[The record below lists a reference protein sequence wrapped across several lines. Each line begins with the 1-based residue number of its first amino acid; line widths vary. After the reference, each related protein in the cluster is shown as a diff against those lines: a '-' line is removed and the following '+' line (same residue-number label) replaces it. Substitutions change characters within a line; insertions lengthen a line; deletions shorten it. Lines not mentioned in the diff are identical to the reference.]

1 MLPIFICCSFI
12 QSPFWIVFIN
22 SSSFSVIYFQI
33 TSSFAFLSFRERY
46 RHRYIHIYLKGTYL
60 IYTHSLMTCNLHFS
74 QVIASFRTSSAI
86 LNCDV
91 DSGHSYFSQRS
102 ISLKFT
108 EKKHIVFFHYFFIL
122 SIWLISTF
130 NFINWFPLF
139 SLCILILFSA
149 L

>member
-1 MLPIFICCSFI
+1 MLLIFICWSFI

-46 RHRYIHIYLKGTYL
+46 RHRYIHIYLKRTYL

-74 QVIASFRTSSAI
+74 RVIASFRTSSAI
-86 LNCDV
+86 LHCDV

-102 ISLKFT
+102 ISLNFT
-108 EKKHIVFFHYFFIL
+108 EKKHIFFTIFLYCLVDWFLLLIL
-122 SIWLISTF
+122 LID
-130 NFINWFPLF
+130 
-139 SLCILILFSA
+139 SLCFHCAS
-149 L
+149 